1 VLVLVL
7 VQEGLTPLHVASH
20 VDAAYVARVLL
31 EHRAAVEAIDNQGRS
46 PLHVACESNAL
57 NTIVLLLAEDS
68 SLVDL
73 RTRVCIHPCALAFSF
88 SLSLFMHVLIPR
100 CCGRLAMYLLQ
111 VHVEI
116 NTLVLQNAYYY
127 VTPNSTC

>member
-73 RTRVCIHPCALAFSF
+73 RTRVCIHPCALAV
-88 SLSLFMHVLIPR
+88 SLSLSLYACP
-100 CCGRLAMYLLQ
+100 YSSLLW
-111 VHVEI
+111 
-116 NTLVLQNAYYY
+116 
-127 VTPNSTC
+127 

>member
-73 RTRVCIHPCALAFSF
+73 RTRVCIHPCALAFSLSLPL
-88 SLSLFMHVLIPR
+88 SLSLYACP
-100 CCGRLAMYLLQ
+100 YSSLLW
-111 VHVEI
+111 
-116 NTLVLQNAYYY
+116 
-127 VTPNSTC
+127 